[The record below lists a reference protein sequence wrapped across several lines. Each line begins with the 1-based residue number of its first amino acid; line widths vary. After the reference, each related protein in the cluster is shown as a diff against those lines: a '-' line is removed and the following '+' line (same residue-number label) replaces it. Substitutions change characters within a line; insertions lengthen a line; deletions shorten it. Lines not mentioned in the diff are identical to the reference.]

1 MSITQCISLVLIEIN
16 LEGLLL
22 DASYSPTTDPKTLPH
37 IMKQTTKQTNH
48 NISLKKK
55 SGSLGVVVV
64 VDRVVVGGVVV
75 FVVRVVVVV
84 VIGKNKHT

>member
-1 MSITQCISLVLIEIN
+1 MSITQCISLVLIEVN

-48 NISLKKK
+48 NISLKQF

-64 VDRVVVGGVVV
+64 VGIL
-75 FVVRVVVVV
+75 VR
-84 VIGKNKHT
+84 K

>member
-1 MSITQCISLVLIEIN
+1 MSITQCISLVLIEVN

-48 NISLKKK
+48 HIPLKKK
-55 SGSLGVVVV
+55 TGRLGSVGVVGILVHSTTTPYTYSN
-64 VDRVVVGGVVV
+64 
-75 FVVRVVVVV
+75 
-84 VIGKNKHT
+84 IGRKS

>member
-1 MSITQCISLVLIEIN
+1 MSITQCISLVLIEVN

-48 NISLKKK
+48 NISLKKC

-64 VDRVVVGGVVV
+64 VGIPVRKMDFRCSISVGAS
-75 FVVRVVVVV
+75 R
-84 VIGKNKHT
+84 NARRA

>member
-1 MSITQCISLVLIEIN
+1 MSITQCISLVLIEVN

-48 NISLKKK
+48 NISHKTNLKAW
-55 SGSLGVVVV
+55 SGGC
-64 VDRVVVGGVVV
+64 GWNPGPE
-75 FVVRVVVVV
+75 
-84 VIGKNKHT
+84 

>member
-1 MSITQCISLVLIEIN
+1 MSITQCISLVLIEVN

-48 NISLKKK
+48 HIPLKKNWK
-55 SGSLGVVVV
+55 AGIGGGGWNSGP
-64 VDRVVVGGVVV
+64 DQHRVS
-75 FVVRVVVVV
+75 
-84 VIGKNKHT
+84 IS